1 MSENT
6 AATSAAAPAP
16 AFVVARPP
24 LGEVVL
30 LGALTAFA
38 PMAID
43 MYLPGLPSLAAGLH
57 VAPNA
62 AQATVAA
69 FLAGLALGQLYYGP
83 ASDRLGRRGPL
94 IAGGVLFTVASV
106 VCALAP
112 NLTVLIIARFVQ
124 AVGGSAG
131 TVIARAVVRDR
142 YDHRNAAR
150 VLSLLMLVMGLAPI
164 IAPLAGGT
172 LVAHFGWRAIFWI
185 LTGFGVIMTLATI
198 FKLEESRSAET
209 AAHALGEHPLRAYL
223 ALVRM
228 PALVGY
234 MLASGLNAAALFAY
248 ISAAPGLVI
257 TTYGFPPERFGL
269 VFGAN
274 AIALV
279 GMTQVNARLL
289 RHHTPERIL
298 AMARLVSLVFAA
310 VLLVDAFTGAF
321 GMFGVL
327 VPLFFVLGSFGFIGA
342 NTAAAALNVDPKRAG
357 SISSLMGVT
366 TFGLGALVSAL
377 ISAFHDVGPRPMAV
391 TVFLAIAGSSVALY
405 TLAQPRNRTR
415 PM

>member
-1 MSENT
+1 MTENL
-6 AATSAAAPAP
+6 AAASAPAP
-16 AFVVARPP
+16 TPAFVIARPP

-57 VAPNA
+57 VSLNA

-94 IAGGVLFTVASV
+94 IAGGLLFTVASV

-185 LTGFGVIMTLATI
+185 LTGFGAIMTVATI
-198 FKLEESRSAET
+198 FMLDESRSAET
-209 AAHALGEHPLRAYL
+209 AAHAQSEHPFRAYL
-223 ALVRM
+223 ALIRM

-234 MLASGLNAAALFAY
+234 LLASGLNAAALFAY
-248 ISAAPGLVI
+248 ISASPGLVI
-257 TTYGFPPERFGL
+257 TTYHIPPDRFGL

-279 GMTQVNARLL
+279 GMSQVNARLL

-298 AMARLVSLVFAA
+298 AMARLASLVFAA
-310 VLLVDAFTGAF
+310 

-342 NTAAAALNVDPKRAG
+342 NTAAAALNIDPKRAG